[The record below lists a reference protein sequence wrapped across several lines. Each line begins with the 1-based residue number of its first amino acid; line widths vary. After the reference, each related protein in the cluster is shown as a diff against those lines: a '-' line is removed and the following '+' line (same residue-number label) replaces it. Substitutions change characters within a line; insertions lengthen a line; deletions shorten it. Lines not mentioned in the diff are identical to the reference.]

1 MYLGDLNTLFI
12 LFYILLGTLV
22 LHTNT
27 SLHFLLTA
35 ELLWVTLYA
44 IVTFIGLSYDNTNLL
59 SLSFF
64 FLIFSAVEFG
74 VGLLVSLLQ
83 HFFSR
88 TLNLSAGDTNTPT
101 FTTNFIRRLHTN
113 TLKWKY

>member
-44 IVTFIGLSYDNTNLL
+44 ITIFVGLSYDNTNIL

-74 VGLLVSLLQ
+74 VGLLVALIQ

-88 TLNLSAGDTNTPT
+88 TLSLSTNDINTPT

-113 TLKWKY
+113 NLK